1 MAQVIKLSNLNIF
14 NKKVIQGRTDKRLRL
29 SLAKINV
36 VSQEIHQFDI
46 VVVGGGCVGLA
57 AAWKIN
63 LRHPHLKVAVLEK
76 EDRVAPHQTG
86 HNSGVIHSGIYYKP
100 GSEKARNCV
109 EGRREIVAFAK
120 EHKIAHDICG
130 KLIVATHEN
139 ELAHMNKVFAN
150 GIANGVE
157 DMELVNAKQ
166 IKDIEPF
173 VEGIAGIRVGCTGII
188 DFPDVT
194 AKLAAL
200 IVEQFQGS
208 KVFLSTEVKDFV
220 HKGETTDIITNRG
233 IFSAKHIVTCGGLQ
247 SDRLAKKEGAK
258 SDAAIVG
265 FRGDYYD
272 LTEKGRKKVNHLI
285 YPVPNPKYPFLGVH
299 YTRMIHGG
307 VECGPNAVFVFKR
320 EGYGK
325 TSFSFLD
332 TASAFG
338 FAGTWKF
345 FAKNMKFGI
354 DEYLGAFSKKYFL
367 KRLRTL
373 IPTLQYEDIVASRSG
388 VRAMAL
394 SKQGEMLDD
403 FKIEFHGNAIHV
415 LNAPS
420 PAATACL
427 SIGKSIEEMAT
438 KQFRL

>member
-1 MAQVIKLSNLNIF
+1 M
-14 NKKVIQGRTDKRLRL
+14 
-29 SLAKINV
+29 AKINV

-233 IFSAKHIVTCGGLQ
+233 IFSAKVTN
-247 SDRLAKKEGAK
+247 E
-258 SDAAIVG
+258 AI
-265 FRGDYYD
+265 
-272 LTEKGRKKVNHLI
+272 RKA
-285 YPVPNPKYPFLGVH
+285 
-299 YTRMIHGG
+299 M
-307 VECGPNAVFVFKR
+307 
-320 EGYGK
+320 
-325 TSFSFLD
+325 
-332 TASAFG
+332 
-338 FAGTWKF
+338 
-345 FAKNMKFGI
+345 
-354 DEYLGAFSKKYFL
+354 SK
-367 KRLRTL
+367 
-373 IPTLQYEDIVASRSG
+373 
-388 VRAMAL
+388 
-394 SKQGEMLDD
+394 
-403 FKIEFHGNAIHV
+403 
-415 LNAPS
+415 
-420 PAATACL
+420 
-427 SIGKSIEEMAT
+427 
-438 KQFRL
+438 